1 MSLLIDGAPT
11 TVDIDGTSYCINTD
25 FRVAILFE
33 QLMQE
38 PNLSNEQKISQALTL
53 YFPKIP
59 HNISFAIDK
68 LVWFYRCGKE
78 THAQRGTTSAAP
90 VYNLEQDGEYIY
102 AAFLKDYGIDLEAQ
116 ALHWWKFEALISS
129 LSSDNL
135 FCKIIEWRSADT
147 KKLKGEQRAFYLKM
161 KRLYALKHPQINSS
175 ADDALANALQNG
187 DDVSKYLKA

>member
-11 TVDIDGTSYCINTD
+11 TVDIDGKPYCINTD

-38 PNLSNEQKISQALTL
+38 PNLSDGQKISQALTL
-53 YFPKIP
+53 YFPEIP
-59 HNISFAIDK
+59 HNISIAIDK

-78 THAQRGTTSAAP
+78 THAQHGTTNAAP
-90 VYNLEQDGEYIY
+90 VYSLEQDGEYIY

-116 ALHWWKFEALISS
+116 TLHWWKFEALISS
-129 LSSDNL
+129 LNSDNL